1 MKKKTDILIK
11 VLSLGIG
18 LAVGIV
24 LIAKVFFEC
33 SYDSFYKDIDRV
45 FTIRTWFS

>member
-1 MKKKTDILIK
+1 MKKNSDILIK

-24 LIAKVFFEC
+24 LIAKVFFELSC
-33 SYDSFYKDIDRV
+33 CIGGLHGRSPRC
-45 FTIRTWFS
+45 